1 VALRKRFQSGPPA
14 SRVKKGNNMMKI
26 KLTILAILASMYGI
40 ALSENGVVQTISW
53 VLFLGLFMALF
64 AQMEKRYGI

>member
-1 VALRKRFQSGPPA
+1 
-14 SRVKKGNNMMKI
+14 MIKI